1 MEDNLVKK
9 RMIHRLILAALTAS
23 LIGNINFVFADDG
36 KWIQTDNKWWY
47 QKKDGSYLS
56 EQWLEENGNWYYFDK
71 EGYLL
76 TDWAF
81 INENWY
87 YFEPNG
93 KMKTGWV
100 LSKGNWY
107 YLNTDG
113 TMQTGWNNIDGERY
127 YLNADG
133 VMQIGWNDIDGNWYY
148 LDESG
153 KMREGWQEDIN
164 GKKYYFGID
173 GILKTGWFE
182 ENGKWYYGQTN
193 GVLQTSWLKDG
204 QDWYYFKEDGSMAT
218 DTWIGDYYVN
228 TSGIWNQVAQ
238 SDNNDLI
245 IDPVEWTE
253 EEVSE
258 KIQELRA
265 KFPEGM
271 YWNHMGFD
279 PYLTNNSEIV
289 TGIPCE
295 HELFNMTYCNN
306 YVLGNVRG
314 YQCDG
319 FARKMSDLVFT
330 PQAPMI
336 DYDYEFDKVKIGD
349 YIRYNDIHTIFVI
362 GKGADYIDTVEV
374 NYGGTCKIHWDGR
387 LSKTTLD
394 KLSIEAFTRY

>member
-9 RMIHRLILAALTAS
+9 RMIHKLIVVALTAGF
-23 LIGNINFVFADDG
+23 IGNINFVFADDG
-36 KWIQTDNKWWY
+36 KWIQTDKKWWY

-56 EQWLEENGNWYYFDK
+56 EQWMEENGNWYYFDT

-87 YFEPNG
+87 YFEPDG
-93 KMKTGWV
+93 KMKTGW
-100 LSKGNWY
+100 
-107 YLNTDG
+107 
-113 TMQTGWNNIDGERY
+113 
-127 YLNADG
+127 
-133 VMQIGWNDIDGNWYY
+133 
-148 LDESG
+148 
-153 KMREGWQEDIN
+153 
-164 GKKYYFGID
+164 
-173 GILKTGWFE
+173 FE
-182 ENGKWYYGQTN
+182 NSGKWYYGQTN
-193 GVLQTSWLKDG
+193 GILQTSWLKDG

-228 TSGIWNQVAQ
+228 TSGVWSQVAQ
-238 SDNNDLI
+238 SNNNDLI
-245 IDPVEWTE
+245 IEPVEWTE
-253 EEVSE
+253 EEVSK

-279 PYLTNNSEIV
+279 PYLANNSEIV

-295 HELFNMTYCNN
+295 HELFNMTYCNS
-306 YVLGNVRG
+306 YVLGGVRG

-319 FARKMSDLVFT
+319 FARKMSDLIFT
-330 PQAPMI
+330 QQAPI
-336 DYDYEFDKVKIGD
+336 INYDYEFDKVKIGD
-349 YIRYNDIHTIFVI
+349 CIRYNDIHTVFVI
-362 GKGADYIDTVEV
+362 DKGADYIVTVEA
-374 NYGGTCKIHWDGR
+374 NNGGSCKIHWDGK